1 MILREWRD
9 LPASAVAPLR
19 AADLARWSEALAWDI
34 GRAWTEIE
42 TARAGGVL
50 PGLVA
55 EQDGRSVGWTFYLPH
70 GPSLQIGAFISADED
85 VTHAIVDELLISP
98 EADAATEVQV
108 FALDAAPG
116 LVSILD
122 RRGFATQVY
131 RYLQL
136 PLARADEA
144 STRPAVGRP
153 WCAGDAAAL
162 RRLFARAYAKAE
174 PARPFARNGSDAEW
188 AEYIGQLIGG
198 GCGQLVPSAS
208 IVVPSADADRLD
220 AAFMVTQISDRTAH
234 LAQCAVDPAA
244 ARRGLGTAGLQALAD
259 GLRANGFTR
268 LTLLVA
274 DDNARA
280 RRLYERA
287 GFEETASFVS
297 AVRNQPRRSTSAAF
311 EAGGVSTFR

>member
-19 AADLARWSEALAWDI
+19 DADLARWSDVLAWDT
-34 GRAWTEIE
+34 RHAWTEIE

-55 EQDGRSVGWTFYLPH
+55 EQDGRASGWTFYLPH
-70 GPSLQIGAFISADED
+70 GSSLQIGAFISVDED
-85 VTHAIVDELLISP
+85 VTHAMVDELLISP
-98 EADAATEVQV
+98 EADAATDVQV

-116 LVSILD
+116 LVPILN

-131 RYLQL
+131 RYLQW
-136 PLARADEA
+136 PLAAAEQA
-144 STRPAVGRP
+144 SPRTAVGRP
-153 WCAGDAAAL
+153 WCAADAAAL

-174 PARPFARNGSDAEW
+174 PARPFARGGSDAEW
-188 AEYIGQLIGG
+188 AEYVGQLIGG
-198 GCGQLVPSAS
+198 GCGRFVPTAS
-208 IVVPSADADRLD
+208 IVVPSASADRLD
-220 AAFMVTQISDRTAH
+220 AAFLVTQIADRTAH

-244 ARRGLGTAGLQALAD
+244 AGRGLGTAGLLALAD

-274 DDNARA
+274 DDNTRA
-280 RRLYERA
+280 RRLYARA